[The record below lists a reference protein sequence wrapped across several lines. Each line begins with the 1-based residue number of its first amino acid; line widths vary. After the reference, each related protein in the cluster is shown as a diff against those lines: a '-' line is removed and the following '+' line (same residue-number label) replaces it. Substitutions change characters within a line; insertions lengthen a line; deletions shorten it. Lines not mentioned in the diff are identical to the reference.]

1 MDWPI
6 PVTLVA
12 LFLQS
17 MAAQPSRHWAHGR
30 LMLGSPQLNPS
41 IESVIEGVFVA
52 TFTQRFFARQ

>member
-41 IESVIEGVFVA
+41 IESVIVIEGVLVA
-52 TFTQRFFARQ
+52 MIIQRLFR